1 MLARPARSKARGAAM
16 GDAKG
21 GTMKITLSVIKA
33 DIGSIGGHIA
43 PSQPLLAAVRAHVE
57 ANAQGLLI
65 DHRISFTGDDVA
77 ILMTHR
83 RGVGD
88 EAVHRLAWNAFVAGT
103 EVAKRQGLYGAG
115 QDLLKDAFSGNV
127 KGMGPAVAE
136 MEFDERPNEPFL
148 FFAADKTDPGAFN
161 LPLYLAFADP
171 MNTPGLILSPK
182 MAKGF
187 RFVIMDVNCTE
198 GDRVIELVAP
208 EQLYDI
214 AALLRDPERYVV
226 ESVWSRATGEQ
237 AVAVAT
243 SRLHNIAGKYT
254 GKDDPVMLV
263 RTQMN
268 FPATG
273 EVLTPYA
280 TAHYVAGGMR
290 GSHNMPLMP
299 VGLNTGTSYFDGP
312 PLVSCAAYAMHEGR
326 LTDPLDAFAH
336 PFWDAVRA
344 RAADKAMEMRR
355 QGFFGAAMLPMSEL
369 EYTGITEKL
378 AELEPRFRMRGDAA
392 ERKAA

>member
-1 MLARPARSKARGAAM
+1 
-16 GDAKG
+16 
-21 GTMKITLSVIKA
+21 MKITLSVIKA

-43 PSQPLLAAVRAHVE
+43 PSQPLLAAVRAHIE
-57 ANAQGLLI
+57 TNAQGRLI

-88 EAVHRLAWNAFVAGT
+88 EGVHKLAWDAFVAGT

-136 MEFDERPNEPFL
+136 MEIDERPNEPFL

-171 MNTPGLILSPK
+171 MTTPGLILSPK

-198 GDRVIELVAP
+198 GDRVIELLAP

-214 AALLRDPERYVV
+214 AALLRDAERYVV

-273 EVLTPYA
+273 EVLAPYA

-344 RAADKAMEMRR
+344 RAAEKAMEMRR

-369 EYTGITEKL
+369 EYTGIMDKL
-378 AELEPRFRMRGDAA
+378 AELQPRFRIRGEAA

>member
-1 MLARPARSKARGAAM
+1 
-16 GDAKG
+16 
-21 GTMKITLSVIKA
+21 
-33 DIGSIGGHIA
+33 
-43 PSQPLLAAVRAHVE
+43 
-57 ANAQGLLI
+57 
-65 DHRISFTGDDVA
+65 
-77 ILMTHR
+77 
-83 RGVGD
+83 
-88 EAVHRLAWNAFVAGT
+88 
-103 EVAKRQGLYGAG
+103 
-115 QDLLKDAFSGNV
+115 
-127 KGMGPAVAE
+127 MGPAVAE

-171 MNTPGLILSPK
+171 MSTPGLILSPK

-187 RFVIMDVNCTE
+187 RFVIMDVNETS
-198 GDRVIELVAP
+198 GDRVIELDAP

-214 AALLRDPERYVV
+214 AALLRDAERYVV

-237 AVAVAT
+237 AASVAT

-273 EVLTPYA
+273 EVLAPYA
-280 TAHYVAGGMR
+280 IGHFVAGGMR

-299 VGLNTGTSYFDGP
+299 VALNTGTSYFDGP
-312 PLVSCAAYAMHEGR
+312 PLVSCAALSVHEGK
-326 LTDPLDAFAH
+326 LTEPLDCFGH
-336 PFWDAVRA
+336 PFWDEVRGRVA
-344 RAADKAMEMRR
+344 SKAIEMRR

-369 EYTGITEKL
+369 EYTGITETL
-378 AELEPRFRMRGDAA
+378 AVLDRRFRIRAAPA
-392 ERKAA
+392 ERVAA